1 MGDFTFNDDL
11 NIAKYLSKSY
21 RDPTSHL
28 FLENG
33 TDRIFE
39 AAKNDS
45 RIFKASRSQIKQYQ
59 ESLSEISRSYEAR
72 LLHGQNRSLQRR
84 SYINFSSLNILV
96 GDLMFLPSSFTQK
109 HDGKSVILA
118 LMDSASRLVFAK
130 NIANSSSRETI
141 AAFEE
146 GLRFFTSG
154 APAGQSYLY
163 FLSDKG
169 VCIYKMT
176 IILKNIP
183 PVHNNITSP
192 NDLFLFFLS
201 LKTE

>member
-1 MGDFTFNDDL
+1 MSDYHFNDKS

-33 TDRIFE
+33 SDRIYE

-45 RIFKASRSQIKQYQ
+45 NIFKASKTEIKDYQ
-59 ESLSEISRSYEAR
+59 DSLSELSRSYEAR
-72 LLHGQNRSLQRR
+72 LLHNQNRSLQRR

-96 GDLMFLPSSFTQK
+96 GDLMFLPKSLTRK
-109 HDGKSVILA
+109 NDGKSVILA

-130 NIANSSSRETI
+130 NIANASSKETI

-146 GLRFFTSG
+146 GLQFFTAG
-154 APAGQSYLY
+154 APAGQNYLY
-163 FLSDKG
+163 FFSDRG
-169 VCIYKMT
+169 LV
-176 IILKNIP
+176 
-183 PVHNNITSP
+183 
-192 NDLFLFFLS
+192 
-201 LKTE
+201 

>member
-1 MGDFTFNDDL
+1 MGDFSFNDDL
-11 NIAKYLSKSY
+11 NIARYLSKSY

-33 TDRIFE
+33 TDRIFA

-45 RIFKASRSQIKQYQ
+45 RIFKASKSQIEQYQ
-59 ESLSEISRSYEAR
+59 QSLSEISRSYEKR
-72 LLHGQNRSLQRR
+72 LLHGKNRAIQRR

-96 GDLMFLPSSFTQK
+96 GDLMFLPKNFKQK
-109 HDGKSVILA
+109 NEGKSVILA

-130 NIANSSSRETI
+130 NIANTLSKETI

-154 APAGQSYLY
+154 SPAGQSYLY

-169 VCIYKMT
+169 FVYKNSENLDANG
-176 IILKNIP
+176 IL
-183 PVHNNITSP
+183 TSP
-192 NDLFLFFLS
+192 
-201 LKTE
+201 